1 MIDGLMDI
9 RRDNRNSSN
18 CTAHLSKR
26 HLITNTN
33 QMNDDSSPHIVGV
46 KEWSMCKQSIKE
58 LLAPNFSTYY
68 ILNFYHKMEMPE
80 FGLCALSPK
89 ELFWHEIEGNVSAR
103 HSDNVLVHQ
112 WTGTEDAQ
120 FWPGLMCDMD
130 KPVVITLECAEEE
143 TQIKIM
149 FSCGSKHSAFIFNL
163 CPFKQDAYLVFFVPY
178 QKFRD
183 GHLSLLSPLHFLL
196 EFIGRMRSSTAIGG
210 NQQPDDVNACC
221 VCQSVTEVVFLP
233 CGHSSFCLK
242 CSKKAAK
249 DPRCPVC
256 RLNIFERHVYRL
268 SSPRCL
274 TCPARF
280 DCRRMDCMLL
290 PCCCVVGCKQYT
302 ELAVQ
307 SGVDECPACGQQ
319 PVERIIKVFVQ
330 QEQ

>member
-1 MIDGLMDI
+1 MTGQSGRSTEMFKILSTNWKSLGENEKQKYSERAKKIGAEL
-9 RRDNRNSSN
+9 RDNFEKLTNRQQKVLAAHFSAHTSVPVHFSAGTLQCRNTS
-18 CTAHLSKR
+18 
-26 HLITNTN
+26 
-33 QMNDDSSPHIVGV
+33 
-46 KEWSMCKQSIKE
+46 
-58 LLAPNFSTYY
+58 
-68 ILNFYHKMEMPE
+68 
-80 FGLCALSPK
+80 
-89 ELFWHEIEGNVSAR
+89 
-103 HSDNVLVHQ
+103 
-112 WTGTEDAQ
+112 
-120 FWPGLMCDMD
+120 
-130 KPVVITLECAEEE
+130 
-143 TQIKIM
+143 
-149 FSCGSKHSAFIFNL
+149 
-163 CPFKQDAYLVFFVPY
+163 
-178 QKFRD
+178 RD

-210 NQQPDDVNACC
+210 HQQPDDVNACC

-242 CSKKAAK
+242 CSKKAK

-268 SSPRCL
+268 ASPRCS

-307 SGVDECPACGQQ
+307 AGVDECPACGQQ
-319 PVERIIKVFVQ
+319 PVERILKVFVQ